1 MKPGTLFI
9 VSTPIG
15 NTRDIT
21 LRALDTLEKADAVIC
36 EEFREASTLLKKIG
50 VADKQLL
57 QINEHNEEEA
67 AEEIV
72 MHLINGRTLA
82 LISDAGTPAFAD
94 PGTYLIKRCMEM
106 HIPVEAIPGPSSL
119 MAAISLSPL
128 LLDEFYFA
136 GFLPR
141 KEDQR
146 RNKFNFLKRLNT
158 SIVLMDTPYRLGKLL
173 EEIKEFFGA
182 GKLITIAID
191 LTQESESVIHGPASE
206 VIKKAGSRKGE
217 FILILHSAR

>member
-1 MKPGTLFI
+1 MKPGTLYV

-15 NTRDIT
+15 NFKDIT
-21 LRALDTLEKADAVIC
+21 LRALNTLEKAEAVIC

-50 VADKQLL
+50 VPDKQLL
-57 QINEHNEEEA
+57 QLNEHNEKEA

-72 MHLINGRTLA
+72 MHLINGHSLA

-94 PGTYLIKRCMEM
+94 PGTYLVKRCMELQ
-106 HIPVEAIPGPSSL
+106 IPIEVIPGPSSL

-128 LLDEFYFA
+128 PLDEFFFA

-141 KEDQR
+141 KEEQR
-146 RNKFNFLKRLNT
+146 RDKFNILKRMNT

-173 EEIKEFFGA
+173 EEVKENFGA
-182 GKLITIAID
+182 RKLITLAID
-191 LTQESESVIHGPASE
+191 LTQKSESVIHGPVQE
-206 VIKKAGSRKGE
+206 VIKKAGNRKGE
-217 FILILHSAR
+217 FILILHQSK